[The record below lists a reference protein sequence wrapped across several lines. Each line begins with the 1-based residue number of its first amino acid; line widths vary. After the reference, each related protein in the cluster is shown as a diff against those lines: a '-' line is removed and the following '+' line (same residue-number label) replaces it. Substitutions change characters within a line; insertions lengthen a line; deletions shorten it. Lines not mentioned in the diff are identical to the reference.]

1 MRNLALILGLILF
14 VGFGILGCDVYDAAV
29 KDTKQNVATSTSTSP
44 QAITVSP
51 PGLSF
56 SAVGDQVFTSSGGG
70 GSFTFS
76 ISGQTN
82 NFTGISITSSTPT
95 SATVTFAQPTSLE
108 GPQSLTIRAVDT
120 SGASGSTTLTLNP
133 STNVSS

>member
-1 MRNLALILGLILF
+1 A
-14 VGFGILGCDVYDAAV
+14 YDAAV
-29 KDTKQNVATSTSTSP
+29 KDTKQDVTTSTSTSP
-44 QAITVSP
+44 QTITVSP

-56 SAVGDQVFTSSGGG
+56 SADGNQAFTASGGA

-95 SATVTFAQPTSLE
+95 SATVTFTQPTSLE
-108 GPQSLTIRAVDT
+108 GQQSLTIRAVDT
-120 SGASGSTTLTLNP
+120 NGASGSTTLTLNP
-133 STNVSS
+133 ATTVAPTNTPTSSP